1 MNDLQ
6 KVAEQL
12 AGLAGVAVRSFLATL
27 ALLTLAGVA
36 LAAGSYYL
44 LREYP
49 VYGGLAAALAVVEG
63 VAAGV
68 LLGGRRAGLA
78 ALAHGLRRWRLGAAA
93 VRLVFDRLPVG
104 TAAAVGRL
112 PLAQAEA
119 ALTTAIGGLIRSRAE
134 GGGLSGWFRRTLQG
148 RLAGLVQ
155 RATLARFR
163 QGGAASAGVDL
174 ATVRGDL
181 EARIDDLLVARLRGG
196 LRWGTLLTVGGLIVL
211 AAVQVALARA
221 LLAS

>member
-12 AGLAGVAVRSFLATL
+12 TGLAGVAVRSFLATL

-78 ALAHGLRRWRLGAAA
+78 ALAHGLRTWRLGAAA

-104 TAAAVGRL
+104 TAATVGRL

-119 ALTTAIGGLIRSRAE
+119 ALATAIGGLIRSRAE
-134 GGGLSGWFRRTLQG
+134 GGGLSGWFRRMLQG

-155 RATLARFR
+155 RVTLARFR
-163 QGGAASAGVDL
+163 QGGASAGVDL
-174 ATVRGDL
+174 ASVRGDL
-181 EARIDDLLVARLRGG
+181 EARIDDLLVAKLSGG
-196 LRWGTLLTVGGLIVL
+196 LRLWTLLAVGGLLVL